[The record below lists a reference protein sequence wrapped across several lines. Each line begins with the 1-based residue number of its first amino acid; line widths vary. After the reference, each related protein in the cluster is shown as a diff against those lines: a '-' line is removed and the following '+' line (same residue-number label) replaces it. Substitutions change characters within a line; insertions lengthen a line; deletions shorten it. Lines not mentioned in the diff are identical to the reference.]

1 MLSFKLLAEFVH
13 PGLDFAIGCV
23 RIFQDAVVI
32 VHQDAARGPLPS
44 GMWRKRRPKL
54 IDIAIVLVQTMT
66 IACRNIFDS
75 PLASLYIKTAARA
88 HQDSPNMHAFR
99 LQMRRD
105 HGFDQISCSEAAY
118 PAWPLRFAARESL
131 LVNVDHLTRLW
142 TSGLDQPGAHPL

>member
-13 PGLDFAIGCV
+13 PGLDCAIGCV
-23 RIFQDAVVI
+23 RICQDAVVM
-32 VHQDAARGPLPS
+32 VHQDAGRGPLPS

-99 LQMRRD
+99 LQMRRGQ
-105 HGFDQISCSEAAY
+105 HFDQDSCSRYDE
-118 PAWPLRFAARESL
+118 PAWPFPFSAKGARPVHHCPLYRF
-131 LVNVDHLTRLW
+131 
-142 TSGLDQPGAHPL
+142 